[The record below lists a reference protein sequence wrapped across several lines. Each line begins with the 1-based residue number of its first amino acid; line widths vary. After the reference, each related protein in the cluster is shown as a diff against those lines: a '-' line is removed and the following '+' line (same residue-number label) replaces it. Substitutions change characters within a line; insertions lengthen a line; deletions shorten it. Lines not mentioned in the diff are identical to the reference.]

1 MSLFNAS
8 FDDQVE
14 FLRQKTDLPSE
25 RWDDIWQ
32 EAHDQAFIVAGAQT
46 ADLLADLHAAVDRAI
61 ADGNGLEAFR
71 KDFYRLVA
79 RHGWTGWTGEGSP
92 AGIAWRTKV
101 IYETNLSTAYA
112 AARWQQLHDSDL
124 VKVMPYLRYKHAD
137 GVMYPR
143 PLHVAWDGLTLPRE
157 HPFWRTH
164 YPPNGWGC
172 HCRAVRAYRDEATEE
187 PEGWRTVDPKT
198 GTPLGIDKG
207 WDYNVGQTYLEKGHE
222 VLEQALAR
230 LPLAVA
236 DGIRREIRKLLED
249 ETERA

>member
-1 MSLFNAS
+1 MTTEEFDAVFRLPFNEASRFFQQKLNIPTKVWDDLWKEQHARGFMSAGAIKAALLEDLRGEVQKAVDGKLTLKDFRDR
-8 FDDQVE
+8 FDGIVRKHGWAYKGGRNWRSRLIWDTNITTAYQAGRWRQFREGGAE
-14 FLRQKTDLPSE
+14 FLRY
-25 RWDDIWQ
+25 
-32 EAHDQAFIVAGAQT
+32 V
-46 ADLLADLHAAVDRAI
+46 
-61 ADGNGLEAFR
+61 
-71 KDFYRLVA
+71 
-79 RHGWTGWTGEGSP
+79 
-92 AGIAWRTKV
+92 
-101 IYETNLSTAYA
+101 
-112 AARWQQLHDSDL
+112 
-124 VKVMPYLRYKHAD
+124 HAD
-137 GVMYPR
+137 GVMNPR
-143 PLHVAWDGLTLPRE
+143 PLHLAWNGRTLPIDHE
-157 HPFWRTH
+157 FWKTH